1 MPNILWYISYKNFL
15 PKVDETI
22 EIDIRVLERLDD
34 LEKENQDLKNQINE
48 LEKFLASQSGDLQNI
63 NDDLTEIMEL
73 TIQPE
78 LKNEFGK
85 NCTMEPILNFWSSKQ
100 LL

>member
-1 MPNILWYISYKNFL
+1 ML

-48 LEKFLASQSGDLQNI
+48 LEKFLAFQSGDLQNI
-63 NDDLTEIMEL
+63 NDDLIEFMEL

-78 LKNEFGK
+78 FKNEFGK
-85 NCTMEPILNFWSSKQ
+85 Y
-100 LL
+100 

>member
-1 MPNILWYISYKNFL
+1 MR

-63 NDDLTEIMEL
+63 NDDLTEVMEL

-85 NCTMEPILNFWSSKQ
+85 NCTMGPILNF
-100 LL
+100 